1 MADHP
6 PLKMD
11 KAGLQNFV
19 DTQITPFETS
29 LKHISHDD
37 EEHGVTMK
45 TLQGK
50 GDIKATEKPIYHK
63 QAPLSIGQLRNAKD
77 TDWGA
82 EELISKI
89 NGLADS
95 ITDVLDKQVTLF
107 GDLHLNLN
115 TTITKLMTGQHD
127 SLEKIDG
134 KLFLDSLGTVPG
146 DFQGTGTNQT

>member
-29 LKHISHDD
+29 LKHISEDD
-37 EEHGVTMK
+37 DEHGVTMNS
-45 TLQGK
+45 LQGK
-50 GDIKATEKPIYHK
+50 GKIKTTDKPIFHK
-63 QAPLSIGQLRNAKD
+63 QPPLSIGQLRTDK
-77 TDWGA
+77 DWGGDV
-82 EELISKI
+82 LIGKI
-89 NGLADS
+89 NDLADS
-95 ITDVLDKQVTLF
+95 VSQVFVKQVKLF
-107 GDLHLNLN
+107 GDLHTNLN

>member
-11 KAGLQNFV
+11 KAGLQSFV
-19 DTQITPFETS
+19 DTQITPFEAG
-29 LKHISHDD
+29 LKHISKDD

-50 GDIKATEKPIYHK
+50 GTIKATDKPIFHK
-63 QAPLSIGQLRNAKD
+63 QAPLSIGQLR
-77 TDWGA
+77 TDKGWGGD
-82 EELISKI
+82 ELITNI

-95 ITDVLDKQVTLF
+95 ISDVLDKQVKLF

-146 DFQGTGTNQT
+146 DFQGTAPNQT